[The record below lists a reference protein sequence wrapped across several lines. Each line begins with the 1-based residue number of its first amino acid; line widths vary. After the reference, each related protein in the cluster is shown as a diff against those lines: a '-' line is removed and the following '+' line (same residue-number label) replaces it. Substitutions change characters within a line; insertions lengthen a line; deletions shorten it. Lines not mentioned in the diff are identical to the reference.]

1 MQKGLGGGGNCCI
14 FRTAFLFL
22 PLSWCPLL
30 IFQFLYLQ
38 VQSEKRKLESEVKLL
53 GDRARQQG
61 QENEQL
67 RGEIA
72 FLR

>member
-1 MQKGLGGGGNCCI
+1 MLYLQNCFSFSSIALAPTPHVSMFI
-14 FRTAFLFL
+14 F
-22 PLSWCPLL
+22 
-30 IFQFLYLQ
+30 LQ